1 MARGVDVLQ
10 LLASSKHPPR
20 VAMLT
25 WLRRMIHSL
34 TVLAILT
41 WLVMNGSGA
50 VLETRGVI
58 TCLLQVGVIYVDLE
72 VHVRRSIHQLGAC

>member
-10 LLASSKHPPR
+10 LLASRKHPPR

-34 TVLAILT
+34 TVLAMLT
-41 WLVMNGSGA
+41 WLVMNGSGT
-50 VLETRGVI
+50 VLETRGAI
-58 TCLLQVGVIYVDLE
+58 TCLLQVGAIYTN
-72 VHVRRSIHQLGAC
+72 

>member
-34 TVLAILT
+34 TVLSILT
-41 WLVMNGSGA
+41 WIMMNGSGV

-58 TCLLQVGVIYVDLE
+58 TFLLQVGAIYTN
-72 VHVRRSIHQLGAC
+72 